1 MISFDRVTVTY
12 PDAPAPV
19 IDNVSLTIEEGHFAL
34 VIGATGAGKSTLL
47 RCVNGLVP
55 HFSGGRLNGTVSV
68 DGRST
73 EKYRPRDLA
82 DAVGYVGQDADAT
95 FVADTVEDELGYAM
109 ENLGVDAATMRRRVE
124 EVLDTLNLH
133 ALRQRAIT
141 TLSGGQR
148 QRVAIGAAFT
158 ASPRALVLDEPTSSL
173 DPVSAE
179 EVLAS
184 LARLVHDQGTTILV
198 AEHRLERIV
207 QFADVV
213 VALGAAPGEVRS
225 GVPAEIFATAELA
238 PPVVRL
244 ARVAGWSPVP
254 LSVRD
259 ARRLAPEL
267 RRRLEA
273 VRRPVVTAPR
283 GDRVAKVKALSASY
297 GPIPALAEVTLDL
310 HQGEVV
316 ALMGRNGSGKST
328 LLNHL
333 VGLRRAQ
340 RGSVEVLGRAP
351 ATLSATEA
359 IRLVGLVPQDPGA
372 LLCAETVAAEC
383 RDGDRDGGL
392 AEGATRAV
400 LESLVS
406 GISDSA
412 HPKDLSEGQRLAL
425 ALALVLAPEPPLLL
439 LDEPT
444 RGLDYG
450 AKERLSLQLR
460 QLAARG
466 HCVVV
471 ATHDVELVAEVADRV
486 VVLADGE
493 VITDGP
499 ARSVVCH
506 SAGLASQVAR
516 ILAPAEWL
524 TVEEVAS
531 ALAASAPAPTLSPE
545 PRNESAR

>member
-1 MISFDRVTVTY
+1 MIRFDRVTVTY
-12 PDAPAPV
+12 PGATTPV
-19 IDNVSLTIEEGHFAL
+19 LEDVTLAVQEGLFAL
-34 VIGATGAGKSTLL
+34 VIGATGVGKSTLL

-55 HFSGGRLNGTVSV
+55 HFSGGRLNGTVTV

-73 EKYRPRDLA
+73 EHYRPRDLA
-82 DAVGYVGQDADAT
+82 DTVGFVGQDADAS
-95 FVADTVEDELGYAM
+95 FVADTVEDELAYAM
-109 ENLGVDAATMRRRVE
+109 ENLGIDAATMRRRVE
-124 EVLDTLNLH
+124 DVLDTLNLH

-158 ASPRALVLDEPTSSL
+158 AAPRALVLDEPTSSL

-179 EVLAS
+179 EVLAA

-198 AEHRLERIV
+198 AEHRLERIA

-213 VALGAAPGEVRS
+213 IDLGSSPGQLRTGSPAA
-225 GVPAEIFATAELA
+225 IFATADLA

-244 ARVAGWSPVP
+244 ARLAGWSPVP

-259 ARRLAPEL
+259 ARRQAPEL
-267 RRRLEA
+267 RRLLGANRQWT
-273 VRRPVVTAPR
+273 VPPVK
-283 GDRVAKVKALSASY
+283 GDRIAKVKGLTASY
-297 GPIPALAEVTLDL
+297 GPIPALAEVGLEL
-310 HQGEVV
+310 HEGEVV
-316 ALMGRNGSGKST
+316 ALMGRNGAGKST
-328 LLNHL
+328 LLHHL
-333 VGLRRAQ
+333 VGLRRPQ
-340 RGSVEVLGRAP
+340 RGLVEVLGRSP
-351 ATLSATEA
+351 AALSAREA
-359 IRLVGLVPQDPGA
+359 IRLVGLVPQDPGS
-372 LLCAETVAAEC
+372 LLCADSVGAEC
-383 RDGDRDGGL
+383 SAGDRDSGL
-392 AEGATRAV
+392 VEGTTRQV
-400 LESLVS
+400 LESLVG
-406 GISDSA
+406 GISDVA

-444 RGLDYG
+444 RGLDYR
-450 AKERLSLQLR
+450 AKEHLSARLR
-460 QLAARG
+460 ELAGRG

-486 VVLADGE
+486 IVLADGE

-506 SAGLASQVAR
+506 SAGLASQVSR

-524 TVEEVAS
+524 TVEEVAT
-531 ALAASAPAPTLSPE
+531 AIAMAAPS
-545 PRNESAR
+545 NEGAT

>member
-12 PDAPAPV
+12 PDASAPALE
-19 IDNVSLTIEEGHFAL
+19 NVSLTIEEGHLAL
-34 VIGATGAGKSTLL
+34 VIGATGSGKSTLL

-55 HFSGGRLNGTVSV
+55 HFSGGHLNGTVTV

-73 EKYRPRDLA
+73 ERYRPRDLA
-82 DAVGYVGQDADAT
+82 DAVGYVGQDPDAT
-95 FVADTVEDELGYAM
+95 FVADTVEDELAYAM
-109 ENLGVDAATMRRRVE
+109 ENLGVDPATMRRRVE
-124 EVLDTLNLH
+124 DVLDTLNLH

-158 ASPRALVLDEPTSSL
+158 AAPRALVLDEPTSSL

-207 QFADVV
+207 QFADIVIEI
-213 VALGAAPGEVRS
+213 GAAPGAIRS
-225 GVPAEIFATAELA
+225 GTPATIFATAELA

-259 ARRLAPEL
+259 ARRNAPEL
-267 RRRLEA
+267 RQRLEA
-273 VRRPVVTAPR
+273 NRRPQPPASP
-283 GDRVAKVKALSASY
+283 GDRVARVTGLTTAY
-297 GPIPALAEVTLDL
+297 GPIPALADVSLDFNE
-310 HQGEVV
+310 GEVM
-316 ALMGRNGSGKST
+316 AIMGRNGAGKST
-328 LLNHL
+328 LLHHL
-333 VGLRRAQ
+333 VGLRRSQ
-340 RGSVEVLGRAP
+340 RGSVEVLGRVP
-351 ATLSATEA
+351 AALGASEA

-392 AEGATRAV
+392 DEGTTRAM
-400 LESLVS
+400 LETILGS
-406 GISDSA
+406 IRDET

-425 ALALVLAPEPPLLL
+425 ALAIVLAPEPPLLL

-444 RGLDYG
+444 RGLDYE
-450 AKERLSLQLR
+450 AKARLSRQLR

-524 TVEEVAS
+524 TVEEVAI
-531 ALAASAPAPTLSPE
+531 ALGGRPPQDGTPS
-545 PRNESAR
+545 

>member
-1 MISFDRVTVTY
+1 MIDFDRVSVTY
-12 PDAPAPV
+12 PGASLPALE
-19 IDNVSLTIEEGHFAL
+19 NVSLVIEEGHFAL
-34 VIGATGAGKSTLL
+34 VTGATGAGKSTLL

-55 HFSGGRLNGTVSV
+55 HFSGGRLNGSVSV

-73 EKYRPRDLA
+73 EEYRPRDLA
-82 DAVGYVGQDADAT
+82 DAVGYVGQDADAS
-95 FVADTVEDELGYAM
+95 FVADTVEDELAYAM
-109 ENLGVDAATMRRRVE
+109 ENLGVDSATMRRRVE
-124 EVLDTLNLH
+124 DVLDILNLH

-158 ASPRALVLDEPTSSL
+158 AAPRALVLDEPTSSL

-213 VALGAAPGEVRS
+213 VALGKDPGDVRS
-225 GVPAEIFATAELA
+225 GLPAEIFATSEIA

-244 ARVAGWSPVP
+244 ARLARWSPVP

-259 ARRLAPEL
+259 ARRYAPYL
-267 RRRLEA
+267 RHRLEA
-273 VRRPVVTAPR
+273 TQRPAASASH
-283 GDRVAKVKALSASY
+283 GDRVARVKGLTAAY
-297 GPIPALAEVTLDL
+297 GSIPALADVTLDL
-310 HQGEVV
+310 YEGEVT
-316 ALMGRNGSGKST
+316 ALMGRNGAGKST

-340 RGSVEVLGRAP
+340 RGSVEVLGRVP
-351 ATLSATEA
+351 ATLRAPEA

-392 AEGATRAV
+392 LEGTTHAV
-400 LESLVS
+400 LGSLMG
-406 GISDSA
+406 GISDNA

-425 ALALVLAPEPPLLL
+425 ALAIVLASEPPLLL

-450 AKERLSLQLR
+450 AKERLSRQLR
-460 QLAARG
+460 RLAAEG

-499 ARSVVCH
+499 VRSVVCH
-506 SAGLASQVAR
+506 STGLAPQVAR

-524 TVEEVAS
+524 TVEEVAK
-531 ALAASAPAPTLSPE
+531 ALAQAAPG
-545 PRNESAR
+545 NEAIR

>member
-1 MISFDRVTVTY
+1 MIAFDRVTVTY
-12 PDAPAPV
+12 PGASAPV
-19 IDNVSLTIEEGHFAL
+19 LENVSLEIEEGHLAL
-34 VIGATGAGKSTLL
+34 VIGATGSGKSTLL

-55 HFSGGRLNGTVSV
+55 HFSGGRLNGTVTV

-73 EKYRPRDLA
+73 EQYRPRDLA
-82 DAVGYVGQDADAT
+82 DAVGYVGQDPDAT
-95 FVADTVEDELGYAM
+95 FVADTVEDELAYAM
-109 ENLGVDAATMRRRVE
+109 ENLAVDPATMRRRVE
-124 EVLDTLNLH
+124 DVLDTLNLH
-133 ALRQRAIT
+133 ALRHRAIT

-158 ASPRALVLDEPTSSL
+158 AAPRTLVLDEPTSSL

-207 QFADVV
+207 QFADIVV
-213 VALGAAPGEVRS
+213 ELGTAPGEVRS
-225 GVPAEIFATAELA
+225 DTPGAIFAGAGLA

-259 ARRLAPEL
+259 ARRCAPEL
-267 RRRLEA
+267 RHRLEP
-273 VRRPVVTAPR
+273 RTRPPAR
-283 GDRVAKVKALSASY
+283 ASLGDRVARVKGLTASY
-297 GPIPALAEVTLDL
+297 GPIPALAEVALDL
-310 HQGEVV
+310 HGGEVV
-316 ALMGRNGSGKST
+316 AVMGRNGAGKST
-328 LLNHL
+328 LLHHL
-333 VGLRRAQ
+333 VGLRRPQ

-351 ATLSATEA
+351 GELAASEA

-372 LLCAETVAAEC
+372 LLCADTVAAEC
-383 RDGDRDGGL
+383 RDSDRDGKL
-392 AEGATRAV
+392 AEGTTRTM
-400 LESLVS
+400 LESIVA
-406 GISDSA
+406 GISDQT

-425 ALALVLAPEPPLLL
+425 ALAIVLAPEPPLLL

-444 RGLDYG
+444 RGLDYR
-450 AKERLSLQLR
+450 AKERLAYQLR

-499 ARSVVCH
+499 VRSVVCH
-506 SAGLASQVAR
+506 STGLASQVAR

-524 TVEEVAS
+524 TVDEVAA
-531 ALAASAPAPTLSPE
+531 ALAGRPGGEGMAS
-545 PRNESAR
+545 

>member
-12 PDAPAPV
+12 PGASEPTLEK
-19 IDNVSLTIEEGHFAL
+19 VSLAVEEGLLAL

-68 DGRST
+68 NGRST
-73 EKYRPRDLA
+73 AEYRPRDLA
-82 DAVGYVGQDADAT
+82 DTVGYVGQDPDAT
-95 FVADTVEDELGYAM
+95 FVAETVEDELAYAM
-109 ENLGVDAATMRRRVE
+109 ENLGVEPATMRRRVE
-124 EVLDTLNLH
+124 DVLDTLNLH
-133 ALRQRAIT
+133 ALRGRAIT
-141 TLSGGQR
+141 TLSSGQR

-158 ASPRALVLDEPTSSL
+158 AAPRALLLDEPTSSL

-184 LARLVHDQGTTILV
+184 LSRLVHDQGTTILV

-207 QFADVV
+207 HFADIVV
-213 VALGAAPGEVRS
+213 ELGSAPGDLRT
-225 GVPAEIFATAELA
+225 GTPAAIFATARLA

-244 ARVAGWSPVP
+244 ARLAGWDPVP

-259 ARRLAPEL
+259 ARRQAPEL
-267 RRRLEA
+267 RRRLA
-273 VRRPVVTAPR
+273 SLTRPASPSSPGGHVARVKGLTAT
-283 GDRVAKVKALSASY
+283 Y
-297 GPIPALAEVTLDL
+297 GPIPALSEVTLDFDEG
-310 HQGEVV
+310 QVTAV
-316 ALMGRNGSGKST
+316 MGRNGAGKST
-328 LLNHL
+328 LLHHL

-351 ATLSATEA
+351 ATLPAPEA

-372 LLCAETVAAEC
+372 LLCAENVAGEC
-383 RDGDRDGGL
+383 LDGDRDAGIT
-392 AEGATRAV
+392 EGTTRAV
-400 LESLVS
+400 LDSLVG
-406 GISDSA
+406 GIPDTT

-425 ALALVLAPEPPLLL
+425 ALAVVLAPEPPLVL

-450 AKERLSLQLR
+450 AKERLSRHLR
-460 QLAARG
+460 RLAAEG

-499 ARSVVCH
+499 THSVVCH
-506 SAGLASQVAR
+506 SAGLASQVSR

-524 TVEEVAS
+524 TLEEVAA
-531 ALAASAPAPTLSPE
+531 ALAGAAPGNGA
-545 PRNESAR
+545 AR

>member
-12 PDAPAPV
+12 PGASAPTLES
-19 IDNVSLTIEEGHFAL
+19 VSLAVEEGLLAL
-34 VIGATGAGKSTLL
+34 VIGETGAGKSTLL

-55 HFSGGRLNGTVSV
+55 HFSGGHLNGTVSV
-68 DGRST
+68 NGRST
-73 EKYRPRDLA
+73 AQYRPRDLA
-82 DAVGYVGQDADAT
+82 DTIGYVGQDPDAT
-95 FVADTVEDELGYAM
+95 FVAETVEDELAYAM
-109 ENLGVDAATMRRRVE
+109 ENLGVDPATMRRRVE

-133 ALRQRAIT
+133 ALRGRVIT
-141 TLSGGQR
+141 TLSSGQR

-158 ASPRALVLDEPTSSL
+158 AAPRVLVLDEPTSSL

-198 AEHRLERIV
+198 AEHRLERMV
-207 QFADVV
+207 HFADIVV
-213 VALGAAPGEVRS
+213 ELGDAPGDVRS
-225 GVPAEIFATAELA
+225 GTPAAIFATARLA

-244 ARVAGWSPVP
+244 ARLAGWEPVP

-259 ARRLAPEL
+259 ARRRAPGL
-267 RRRLEA
+267 RHHLSSLSRPA
-273 VRRPVVTAPR
+273 V
-283 GDRVAKVKALSASY
+283 SASPGRHVARVKGLNARY
-297 GPIPALAEVTLDL
+297 GQIPALSEVTLDFEEG
-310 HQGEVV
+310 QVT
-316 ALMGRNGSGKST
+316 AIMGRNGAGKST
-328 LLNHL
+328 LLHHL

-340 RGSVEVLGRAP
+340 RGSVDVLGRTPAALPAP
-351 ATLSATEA
+351 EA
-359 IRLVGLVPQDPGA
+359 IRLVGLVPQDPSA
-372 LLCAETVAAEC
+372 LLCAESVAAEC
-383 RDGDRDGGL
+383 HDGDRDAGL
-392 AEGATRAV
+392 ADGTTRAV
-400 LESLVS
+400 LDSLVD
-406 GISDSA
+406 GIADVT

-425 ALALVLAPEPPLLL
+425 ALALVLAPAPPLVL

-450 AKERLSLQLR
+450 AKERLARHLR
-460 QLAARG
+460 RLAADG

-499 ARSVVCH
+499 TRSVVCH

-524 TVEEVAS
+524 TLEEVTAALGGS
-531 ALAASAPAPTLSPE
+531 AWGNGPIQ
-545 PRNESAR
+545 

>member
-1 MISFDRVTVTY
+1 MICFDRVTVTY
-12 PDAPAPV
+12 PGATVPV
-19 IDNVSLTIEEGHFAL
+19 LDNVSLAIEEGNLAL

-55 HFSGGRLNGTVSV
+55 HFSGGRLNGTVTV
-68 DGRST
+68 DGRNT
-73 EKYRPRDLA
+73 EQYRPRDLA
-82 DAVGYVGQDADAT
+82 DAVGYVGQDPDAT
-95 FVADTVEDELGYAM
+95 FVADTVEDELAYAM
-109 ENLGVDAATMRRRVE
+109 ENLGVDPETMRRRVE
-124 EVLDTLNLH
+124 DVLDTLNLH

-158 ASPRALVLDEPTSSL
+158 AAPKVLVLDEPTSSL

-207 QFADVV
+207 QFADIVV
-213 VALGAAPGEVRS
+213 ELGSSPGSLRS
-225 GVPAEIFATAELA
+225 GTPATVFATAELA

-244 ARVAGWSPVP
+244 ARAAGWSPVP

-259 ARRLAPEL
+259 ARRAAPEL
-267 RRRLEA
+267 RGRLEA
-273 VRRPVVTAPR
+273 SPRPLVQSTR
-283 GDRVAKVKALSASY
+283 GERVASLKGVTASY
-297 GPIPALAEVTLDL
+297 GPITALAEVTLDF
-310 HQGEVV
+310 HEGEVMAV
-316 ALMGRNGSGKST
+316 MGRNGAGKST
-328 LLNHL
+328 LLHHL

-340 RGSVEVLGRAP
+340 RGSVEVLGRMP
-351 ATLSATEA
+351 SALTASEA
-359 IRLVGLVPQDPGA
+359 IRLVGLVPQDPGS

-383 RDGDRDGGL
+383 RDADRDGHL
-392 AEGATRAV
+392 AGGTTRAV
-400 LESLVS
+400 LESLVAD
-406 GISDSA
+406 ISDDA

-425 ALALVLAPEPPLLL
+425 ALAVVLAPEPPVLLF
-439 LDEPT
+439 DEPT
-444 RGLDYG
+444 RGLDYR
-450 AKERLSLQLR
+450 AKERLARQLR

-471 ATHDVELVAEVADRV
+471 ATHDVELVAEAADRV

-499 ARSVVCH
+499 ARSVVCY

-524 TVEEVAS
+524 TVEEVAA
-531 ALAASAPAPTLSPE
+531 ALAGQSPH
-545 PRNESAR
+545 RWSIR

>member
-12 PDAPAPV
+12 PGASSPALE
-19 IDNVSLTIEEGHFAL
+19 NVTLTIEEGHFAL
-34 VIGATGAGKSTLL
+34 VVGPTGSGKSTLL

-55 HFSGGRLNGTVSV
+55 YFSGGRLNGTVTV

-73 EKYRPRDLA
+73 ENYRPRDLA
-82 DAVGYVGQDADAT
+82 DAVGFVGQDADAS
-95 FVADTVEDELGYAM
+95 FVADTVEDELAYAM
-109 ENLGVDAATMRRRVE
+109 ENLGVDPASMRRRVE
-124 EVLDTLNLH
+124 DVLDSLNLH

-158 ASPRALVLDEPTSSL
+158 AAPRALVLDEPTSSL

-198 AEHRLERIV
+198 AEHRLERIA

-213 VALGAAPGEVRS
+213 VDLGAGPGQVRV
-225 GVPAEIFATAELA
+225 GPPAQIFATAQLA

-244 ARVAGWSPVP
+244 ARLAGWSPVP

-259 ARRLAPEL
+259 ARRQAGGL
-267 RRRLEA
+267 RRRLGQSRHPA
-273 VRRPVVTAPR
+273 AGTAR
-283 GDRVAKVKALSASY
+283 GEKVARLKGLSANY
-297 GPIPALAEVTLDL
+297 GPIPALSDVSLDL
-310 HQGEVV
+310 YEGEVV
-316 ALMGRNGSGKST
+316 ALMGRNGAGKST
-328 LLNHL
+328 LLYHL
-333 VGLRRAQ
+333 VGLRRPQ
-340 RGSVEVLGRAP
+340 HGSVEVLGRAP
-351 ATLSATEA
+351 WSLSAPEA

-372 LLCAETVAAEC
+372 LLCAETVKGEC
-383 RDGDRDGGL
+383 SDGDRDSGL
-392 AEGATRAV
+392 APGTTRAV
-400 LESLVS
+400 LESLVG
-406 GISDSA
+406 GIEDSS

-450 AKERLSLQLR
+450 AKERLAARLR
-460 QLAARG
+460 DLAARG

-506 SAGLASQVAR
+506 SAGLASQVSR

-524 TVEEVAS
+524 TVEEVAA
-531 ALAASAPAPTLSPE
+531 ALTAGAQSE
-545 PRNESAR
+545 PVL